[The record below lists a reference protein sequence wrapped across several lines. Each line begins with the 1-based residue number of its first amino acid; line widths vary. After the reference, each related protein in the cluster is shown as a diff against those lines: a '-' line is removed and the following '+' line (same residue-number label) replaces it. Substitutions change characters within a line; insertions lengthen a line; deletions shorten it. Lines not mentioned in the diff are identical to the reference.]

1 MSTKQV
7 GGGSEAVVL
16 AELVNRGYS
25 VAIPFGDND
34 PYDLLVDAGIELYRV
49 QVKTGWLE
57 RGRVRFKTGSKTT
70 RDGEPTIE
78 DYAEGEVDAFAVRC
92 EELGTL
98 YWVPFAEVGSK
109 STYLRVE
116 PAAIDHPSINDA
128 AEFRFD
134 ANLPGEDEPSRTE
147 EDP

>member
-7 GGGSEAVVL
+7 GDGSEAVVL
-16 AELVNRGYS
+16 AELVDRGYS
-25 VAIPFGDND
+25 VSVPFGDND
-34 PYDLLVDAGIELYRV
+34 PYDLLVDTGTDLYRV

-57 RGRVRFKTGSKTT
+57 GGRIRFKTGSKTT
-70 RDGEPTIE
+70 RNGEPTVE
-78 DYAEGEVDAFAVRC
+78 DYTDEEVDVFAVRC

-98 YWVPFAEVGSK
+98 YWVPFSEVGSK

-116 PAAIDHPSINDA
+116 PAEIDHPSINDA

-134 ANLPGEDEPSRTE
+134 ANLPGEDESSRSE
-147 EDP
+147 KER